1 MDYSEYD
8 RIQADLGAI
17 ADSFEND
24 YRRMISLSNVDTETK
39 ELITNICKSIET
51 HFHETAI
58 LISRTARLMTK

>member
-17 ADSFEND
+17 ADSFEKD

-39 ELITNICKSIET
+39 ELITNLCKSIET
-51 HFHETAI
+51 HFQKTAI
-58 LISRTARLMTK
+58 LISCTARLMTK